1 MWISKALLLLLLAGA
16 GLWELASAQET
27 LYMSVLSSRRH
38 AWGRNDNPVIGL
50 FVSTDSGKNW
60 QHTGWREYIRMFYT
74 EAGPDDVLWSACGN
88 GVLRSTDHGTSWRV
102 TTGWEVTEVLK
113 LSVDPRNPKRVAAAT
128 AYGPI
133 LTTDGGGTW
142 NFLLEDLPERY
153 STDVCVDRTDGTLL
167 LATGTGVYR
176 RAPGDTGWM
185 PTTLLG
191 KDIRVLTQH
200 PAVPNTFWAGT
211 EDDGVWKSTDR
222 GKTWSMSNSGLQHR
236 TVYVI
241 AIDPERPD
249 TLYVGTFAGGVYRS
263 TDGGVT
269 WQQKAAGLSVQDIHA
284 LCVLTSAPGTVFA
297 GTLNGGLY
305 KSTDAGETWVFNS
318 QEDAQVWGMS
328 IQRRPR
334 K

>member
-1 MWISKALLLLLLAGA
+1 MWTYKILLLLLLAGT
-16 GLWELASAQET
+16 GVWESAPAQET
-27 LYMSVLSSRRH
+27 IYMSVLSSRRH
-38 AWGRNDNPVIGL
+38 AWGKNDNPVIGL
-50 FVSTDSGKNW
+50 FVSKDAGKSW

-74 EAGPDDVLWSACGN
+74 EAGSDDVLWSACGN

-113 LSVDPRNPKRVAAAT
+113 LSVDARNPKRVAAAT

-133 LTTDGGGTW
+133 LTTDGGSTW
-142 NFLLEDLPERY
+142 KFLLEGLPERY
-153 STDVCVDRTDGTLL
+153 ATDVCIDRTDGTLL

-176 RAPGDTGWM
+176 RASSDTGWM
-185 PTTLLG
+185 PTTLQG

-200 PAVPNTFWAGT
+200 PAAPNIFWAGT
-211 EDDGVWKSTDR
+211 EDDGVWKSADG
-222 GKTWSMSNSGLQHR
+222 GKSWTVSNAGLDHR

-241 AIDPERPD
+241 AIDPKQPD
-249 TLYVGTFAGGVYRS
+249 TLYLGTYGGGVYRS
-263 TDGGVT
+263 DDGGKS
-269 WQQKAAGLSVQDIHA
+269 WRQKLSGLSLLDIHA
-284 LCVLTSAPGTVFA
+284 LAVIPSSPGMVFA
-297 GTLNGGLY
+297 GTLNGGLF

-328 IQRRPR
+328 VQRRPG